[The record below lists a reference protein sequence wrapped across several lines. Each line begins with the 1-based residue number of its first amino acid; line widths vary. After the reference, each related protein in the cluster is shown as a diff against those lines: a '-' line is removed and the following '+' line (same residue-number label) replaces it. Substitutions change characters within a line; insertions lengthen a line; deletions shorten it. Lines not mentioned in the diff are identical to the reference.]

1 MVISVF
7 SSEIVLPAGDNRI
20 SREFTVRAVAPCCD
34 LSQRFS
40 KRSDLNTAKYRRFA
54 ASAKQAIL
62 QSVVLPPSS
71 DHLDIFTSVR
81 HGNRLR
87 TQQLVDEDDS
97 IVHARDVFGN
107 TPLMIAAQN
116 NHIHIAELLVMKGAD
131 VDARNTKGNTALH
144 FACKYHY
151 DEMKRRLVEDWNAN
165 PTIRNSRWILC
176 ANNAQHV

>member
-40 KRSDLNTAKYRRFA
+40 KRSDLNTDKYRRFA
-54 ASAKQAIL
+54 TSAKKAII
-62 QSVVLPPSS
+62 QPAVSHPSS
-71 DHLDIFTSVR
+71 DHQDIFTSVR
-81 HGNRLR
+81 HGNRVR
-87 TQQLVDEDDS
+87 TQRLVDEDDS
-97 IVHARDVFGN
+97 IAHARDAFGN
-107 TPLMIAAQN
+107 TPLIIAAQN
-116 NHIHIAELLVMKGAD
+116 NQIDIAEILVLKGAD

-151 DEMKRRLVEDWNAN
+151 DEMKRRLVEEWNAN